1 MTVGEMAAVLRDRGL
16 LRAVYRDSHAGTETA
31 ENASLQAGGKAAG
44 NAGLQA
50 GGKAAEN
57 EGLQTGGKAA
67 GNTDVCGHEIK
78 WLTCDSR
85 TVVAGTLFI
94 CKGAAFRPEYL
105 QQAVDEGCIA
115 YISEQKIKVGGAPAV
130 LLVTD
135 IRKAMAVAAAAF
147 FGYEPGKPI
156 LTGITGTKGKTT
168 TSWYLKAMLDEWQKE
183 KGGRETGLISTV
195 ENYDGKKREDA
206 VMTTPEATVLHEM
219 LANARENQVPYL
231 TMEVSSQALKYRRV
245 KELCFQVGIFLNISE
260 DHISPAEH
268 EDFEDYFSAKLSI
281 FRQTETA
288 CINLDSDCQKQIQ
301 IAAQRA
307 KRVITFGRDPGADI
321 RYSAVR
327 TEQGRISFRVTCDRF
342 SQRFTLGMKGRFNI
356 ENAMAAIAAAYVYGV
371 PVSCMKRG
379 LERTKVPGRME
390 TFYSRDRRICGVV
403 DFAHNR
409 LSFEKLFDAACRE
422 YGEYGKIITVFGC
435 PGGKA
440 LNRRRELGILAGRFS
455 DFVCITS
462 DDPGME
468 CQEDIAAQVQSYVEM
483 TGCPCKSI
491 ADRKEAI
498 CYAARLAEKSGE
510 KTLILAL
517 GRGCEKF
524 QRIGGGSYAYPT
536 DSQMMEEI
544 LMQSRTS
551 GEKIL

>member
-1 MTVGEMAAVLRDRGL
+1 MTVDEIAEVLKRRGL
-16 LRAVYRDSHAGTETA
+16 LKEISLNGRYEEERTERRKA
-31 ENASLQAGGKAAG
+31 EEL
-44 NAGLQA
+44 
-50 GGKAAEN
+50 
-57 EGLQTGGKAA
+57 
-67 GNTDVCGHEIK
+67 K

-85 TVVAGTLFI
+85 TVIPGTLFI

-105 QQAVDEGCIA
+105 QQAVEQGCVA
-115 YISEQKIKVGGAPAV
+115 YISEQRMTVEGNPAA

-135 IRKAMAVAAAAF
+135 IRKAMAVASAAF
-147 FGYEPGKPI
+147 WGYQPGNPV

-168 TSWYLKAMLDEWQKE
+168 TAWYLKAMLDTWEKE
-183 KGGRETGLISTV
+183 RGGRETGLISTV
-195 ENYDGKKREDA
+195 ENYDGRRHEDA
-206 VMTTPEATVLHEM
+206 VMTTPEAPVIHEM
-219 LANARENQVPYL
+219 LASARKNEISYL

-245 KELCFQVGIFLNISE
+245 KELLFQVGIFLNISE

-281 FRQTETA
+281 FRQTEVA
-288 CINLDSDCQKQIQ
+288 CINLDSDHREQIQ

-307 KRVITFGRDPGADI
+307 KRVVTFGKDFEADI

-327 TEQGRISFRVTCDRF
+327 IEKGRISFRVTCDRF
-342 SQRFTLGMKGRFNI
+342 TQRFYLGMKGRFNI

-371 PVSCMKRG
+371 PVSCMKLA
-379 LERTKVPGRME
+379 LEQTRVPGRME
-390 TFYSRDRRICGVV
+390 TFYNEDRKICGVV

-422 YGEYGKIITVFGC
+422 YGEYTRIITVFGC

-468 CQEDIAAQVQSYVEM
+468 CQEEIARQVQSYVEM

-498 CYAARLAEKSGE
+498 RYAVRLARKNGE

-524 QRIGGGSYAYPT
+524 QKIGKGSYAYPT
-536 DSQMMEEI
+536 DSQMI
-544 LMQSRTS
+544 
-551 GEKIL
+551 GEALGNFL